1 MLSPQAKSLSHGKQ
15 IGQKSLTSLGA
26 DVPSV
31 IVPDENNVLINAR
44 HADATTLTITKI
56 SKWTHDGRLGKR

>member
-1 MLSPQAKSLSHGKQ
+1 
-15 IGQKSLTSLGA
+15 
-26 DVPSV
+26 VPSV